1 LHLISAKIKGYLE
14 YTNIIKLFLAASIQ
28 NTEMINFLIQ
38 HGSDPNLHIEIEGQ
52 EFDTPLIMAYHL
64 KQDKNQEMENNN
76 LATTN
81 EIKKKYDLTKP
92 DFDKMMEDSINAL
105 LYHNADPFEINNV
118 GVSSIMKAAKK
129 LDLKMIRNMCQIQ
142 QLGKHDINTPN
153 ETNETTLMMIVD
165 AIRDRKEL
173 KVATDTEMLSLLL
186 KAGADINKQFENGD
200 TVLLKV
206 IRMGSADVL
215 NAVLNSAVVPIKHE
229 VQNKRKFFFFFT
241 HSNKN
246 KMSKSHFYFS

>member
-14 YTNIIKLFLAASIQ
+14 YTDIINLFLAASIQ

-52 EFDTPLIMAYHL
+52 EFDTPLIIAYHV

-92 DFDKMMEDSINAL
+92 DFGKMMEDSISAL

-118 GVSSIMKAAKK
+118 GVSSIMKAAKN
-129 LDLKMIRNMCQIQ
+129 LDLKMIRNMCQVQ

-153 ETNETTLMMIVD
+153 ETNKTTLMMVVD
-165 AIRDRKEL
+165 AIVGRKEL
-173 KVATDTEMLSLLL
+173 NLPTDSEILSLLL
-186 KAGADINKQFENGD
+186 KAGADINKQFANGD

-206 IRMGSADVL
+206 IRMCNADVL
-215 NAVLNSAVVPIKHE
+215 NVVLNSVAVPIKHE
-229 VQNKRKFFFFFT
+229 VQNKRKYFFF
-241 HSNKN
+241 HSLK
-246 KMSKSHFYFS
+246 